1 MSQALDFTVAHTDV
15 TRQLAAY
22 ASGLML
28 ERISEKARTVGKHAL
43 LDWLGVTLAGG
54 QEPLVG
60 ILRDQAQADGFGT
73 QSTLLGLGTKG
84 TPSQAALINGTAGHA
99 LDYDDVHPSVGG
111 HPSVPVAPVAL
122 ALAERDGK
130 SGADLL
136 TAFIAGVET
145 EARVGTLIGDARDNG
160 WHQTSTVGVF
170 GGAAAA
176 TSLLGLD
183 AETTTH
189 AFGIAGTQ
197 AAGVMASFGTMC
209 KPLHAG
215 MAAEAGLRAAVWAAC
230 GFTGATDIIEHPR
243 GFAATH
249 GIAFN
254 ADAALKGIDETF
266 FTETILFKH
275 HAACY
280 GTHSAIECAQLIRD
294 NPAFD
299 LEKVEKV
306 EIRVH
311 TRITKMCDIPAP
323 TDGLGIKF
331 SLRMTMALALSGEPT
346 SALHVYSEKFAARPD
361 LVTLR
366 DKVASVIDDSYGYR
380 GAAVTVHLSDG
391 TAIHENFDVAVPEGN
406 LSVQER
412 KLVDKFQSL
421 AIPVIGEE
429 NATLAASALLNLE
442 NQTDLSVLH
451 KAIFGQP
458 NSKSD

>member
-1 MSQALDFTVAHTDV
+1 MSQAPDLSATQTDV
-15 TRQLAAY
+15 TRQLATY
-22 ASGLML
+22 ASGLSY
-28 ERISEKARTVGKHAL
+28 ERISEKARTVAKHAL
-43 LDWLGVTLAGG
+43 LDWLGVTLAGA

-60 ILRDQAQADGFGT
+60 ILRDEAAAEGLGRQA
-73 QSTLLGLGTKG
+73 TLLGLGAKG
-84 TPSQAALINGTAGHA
+84 NVGQAALINGAAGHA

-111 HPSVPVAPVAL
+111 HPTVPVAPVAL

-130 SGADLL
+130 SGVDLL
-136 TAFIAGVET
+136 TALVAGIET

-176 TSLLGLD
+176 VSLLGLD
-183 AETTTH
+183 TEKSTQ

-215 MAAEAGLRAAVWAAC
+215 MAAESGLRAAEWAAR
-230 GFTGATDIIEHPR
+230 GFTGAADILEHAR

-249 GIAFN
+249 GLRFDS
-254 ADAALKGIDETF
+254 DAALEGMGEKF
-266 FTETILFKH
+266 FCEDILFKH

-280 GTHSAIECAQLIRD
+280 GTHSAIECARLIRN

-299 LEKVEKV
+299 LDKVEKV

-311 TRITKMCDIPAP
+311 TRITHMCDIPAP

-346 SALHVYSEKFAARPD
+346 SALHVYSEEHAARPD
-361 LVTLR
+361 LVAIR
-366 DKVASVIDDSYGYR
+366 DKVVSVIDDRYGYR
-380 GAAVTVHLSDG
+380 GAGVTVHLSDG
-391 TAIHENFDVAVPEGN
+391 TAIHEDFDVAVPEGD
-406 LSVQER
+406 LAVQEG
-412 KLVDKFQSL
+412 KLTEKFRSL
-421 AIPVIGEE
+421 AEPVIGESH
-429 NATLAASALLNLE
+429 AKRVLGIVLNLE
-442 NQTDLSVLH
+442 TLSTATELTEH
-451 KAIFGQP
+451 LSPAECA
-458 NSKSD
+458 

>member
-1 MSQALDFTVAHTDV
+1 MSQAPDFSTAHTDI
-15 TRQLAAY
+15 TRQLASY
-22 ASGLML
+22 SSGLTL
-28 ERISEKARTVGKHAL
+28 DRISEKARIVGKHAL

-60 ILRDQAQADGFGT
+60 ILRDQAQAEGLGM

-84 TPSQAALINGTAGHA
+84 SPSQAALINGTAGHA

-111 HPSVPVAPVAL
+111 HPSVPVAPAAL

-130 SGADLL
+130 SGAELL
-136 TAFIAGVET
+136 AAFIAGVEI
-145 EARVGTLIGDARDNG
+145 EARVGALISDARDNG

-176 TSLLGLD
+176 ASLLGLD

-215 MAAEAGLRAAVWAAC
+215 MAAESGLRAAEWAAR
-230 GFTGATDIIEHPR
+230 GFTGASDMIEHPR

-254 ADAALKGIDETF
+254 ADAALEGMGETF

-280 GTHSAIECAQLIRD
+280 GTHSAIECARLIRD

-331 SLRMTMALALSGEPT
+331 SLRMTMALALMDEPT
-346 SALHVYSEKFAARPD
+346 SALHVYSEEFAARPD
-361 LVTLR
+361 LVALR
-366 DKVASVIDDSYGYR
+366 DKVASVIDDSFGYR
-380 GAAVTVHLSDG
+380 GAGVTVHLSDG
-391 TAIHENFDVAVPEGN
+391 TAIHENFDVAVPESD
-406 LSVQER
+406 LHLQEA
-412 KLVDKFQSL
+412 KLVEKFKSL
-421 AIPVIGEE
+421 AVPVIGSDSA
-429 NATLAASALLNLE
+429 ATTAEFILSLEDQSDMSALIPK
-442 NQTDLSVLH
+442 LSR
-451 KAIFGQP
+451 
-458 NSKSD
+458 SR